1 MRRLSRH
8 LLLFSYVSALLVAA
22 APAAHAQTPPAE
34 PRIAASVV
42 AGGVDL
48 SGLTAAEAKA
58 KLKAELAP
66 RLARDV
72 TVLVAGRRFTFT
84 GANAKAKLNL
94 TRTVEA
100 ALAVTVQ
107 PSAPESGGVA
117 VGASVVP
124 VVSHARI
131 PVKAFADEVAAA
143 VYRAGRDAS
152 VTIGVRKIRLRRARL
167 GIGVDAV
174 ALAASLDATI
184 DDPAASRLVRQ
195 RVRKVSPAVN
205 ADDLRAQYR
214 TVVTVDRA
222 SFKLRLFKNLKL
234 RKTYQVAV
242 GQSAYPTPTGRFAI
256 TNKAVNPVWSVPNSP
271 WAGELGGSTVA
282 GGSAANPLKAR
293 WMGIT
298 NGVGI
303 HGTGQEYSI
312 GSRASHGC
320 IRMRVSDVK
329 DLYPRVPVGTT
340 VLIR

>member
-1 MRRLSRH
+1 MRRFSSSSLP
-8 LLLFSYVSALLVAA
+8 LFSALALLAAVAS
-22 APAAHAQTPPAE
+22 PAYGQTPPAE
-34 PRIAASVV
+34 QRIAANVV
-42 AGGVDL
+42 AGGVDV
-48 SGLTAAEAKA
+48 SGLTAAEAA
-58 KLKAELAP
+58 ARLKAELQP
-66 RLARDV
+66 RLARNV
-72 TVLVAGRRFTFT
+72 SVLVAGKRFSFEGTK
-84 GANAKAKLNL
+84 AKAKLNI

-100 ALAVTVQ
+100 ALAVAAQ
-107 PSAPESGGVA
+107 PPAPGSGGVA
-117 VGASVVP
+117 PGASVTP

-131 PVKAFADEVAAA
+131 PVKAFAAQVAAG

-152 VTIGVRKIRLRRARL
+152 VKIGLRRMQLRRARL
-167 GIGVDAV
+167 GVAVDAA
-174 ALAASLDATI
+174 ALAASIDAVL
-184 DDPAASRLVRQ
+184 DDPAASRVVKQ
-195 RVRKVSPAVN
+195 RVRKVYPQIN
-205 ADDLRAQYR
+205 ADDLRAQHR
-214 TVVTVDRA
+214 TVVTVDKA
-222 SFKLRLFKNLKL
+222 NFKLRLFKNLKL
-234 RKTYQVAV
+234 SKTYGVAV
-242 GQSAYPTPTGRFAI
+242 GQPAYPTPTGRFSI

-271 WAGELGGSTVA
+271 WAGEIAGTTVA